1 MHFLRNPTIL
11 PQAIS
16 VAFHAETLQNC
27 TMRAW
32 HIFALGT
39 IVVVAGVLLP
49 FYHASL
55 AACGAIVIVGVVAFG
70 FIVHPRRSVFYL
82 RTTISRRDSEGNTH
96 VEHDQIAVKVELTRL
111 WILFIPTFLA
121 VAFLSLT
128 WAQGTTLK
136 FNLLDALAGNS
147 LALALFWR
155 IGIAVLLVLNA
166 ILSAWISERWTLR
179 DATACSARSISI
191 KARGITY
198 AFTDE
203 RGEFYGGEAVV
214 VSWPS
219 PAQVATIVV
228 YRTSKPDLNKIA
240 AGCLFHR
247 FVIIGHGLT
256 DLDRETVQG
265 RLRAAQIT
273 T

>member
-1 MHFLRNPTIL
+1 
-11 PQAIS
+11 
-16 VAFHAETLQNC
+16 
-27 TMRAW
+27 MRAW
-32 HIFALGT
+32 HIFAFGT
-39 IVVVAGVLLP
+39 FVVLAGVLLP

-55 AACGAIVIVGVVAFG
+55 AACGALVIVGVVAFG

-82 RTTISRRDSEGNTH
+82 RTTISRQDLEGNTH
-96 VEHDQIAVKVELTRL
+96 VEHDQIAVRVELTRL
-111 WILFIPTFLA
+111 WILFVPTFLA

-136 FNLLDALAGNS
+136 FNLLDAMEGNS

-155 IGIAVLLVLNA
+155 IGIGVLLLLNA

-179 DATACSARSISI
+179 DATACSARSLSI
-191 KARGITY
+191 KAGRVSY
-198 AFTDE
+198 AFTGE
-203 RGEFYGGEAVV
+203 GGEFYGGEALVIA
-214 VSWPS
+214 WPR
-219 PAQVATIVV
+219 PAQVATIIV
-228 YRTSKPDLNKIA
+228 YRTFEPDLNKIA

-256 DLDRETVQG
+256 DLDRETVRGQ
-265 RLRAAQIT
+265 LRAAQIT